1 MLSETDIQ
9 DFFDKLPLL
18 GYKAPAWST
27 VEEGAEAIR
36 LYALL
41 LSDLAPADLLRTLVI
56 LGRQRRPTDFQR
68 PFPDPGQILALLD
81 DRPPVEA
88 EADAAW
94 RALLDRVRRNPM
106 ESPERGSSAIRRA
119 LWAGI
124 DALGGWK
131 TLTTTLPERPTDE
144 ARAFRSAFVAE
155 LRRHRAEQE
164 REEVDRICRDG
175 FGVTSLP
182 APGKASLRIV
192 RPGEGA

>member
-9 DFFDKLPLL
+9 DFFAKLQLL
-18 GYKAPAWST
+18 GCKAPVWPTPEAG
-27 VEEGAEAIR
+27 VEAIR
-36 LYALL
+36 LYTLL
-41 LSDLAPADLLRTLVI
+41 LADLTPADLLRALVI
-56 LGRQRRPTDFQR
+56 LGRQRRTADFQR
-68 PFPDPGQILALLD
+68 PFPDPGQVLALLD

-106 ESPERGSSAIRRA
+106 TAPERGPSPVRQA

-124 DALGGWK
+124 GALGGWEA
-131 TLTTTLPERPTDE
+131 LVGTLPERPTDE
-144 ARAFRSAFVAE
+144 ARTFRAAFTAE
-155 LRRHRAEQE
+155 LRRHRAERE
-164 REEVDRICRDG
+164 REVVDGICRDG

-182 APGKASLRIV
+182 APGKAPLRIV